1 MICNIMTK
9 KDVIMLVSQGVA
21 WVQMKGC
28 VGVKSSWKINC
39 LALGCALAVAGPAT
53 AADTLLA
60 KTDLRLEKCAATAEL
75 WGDRLPNGYSDDL
88 LVMLKDEQGKLLAA
102 YAPSIKG
109 GYHPLLAKV
118 QVKPIAKKA
127 TPVADSAGDKAQSA
141 ETCEQ
146 DKAAQQLLVS
156 VAQGHWQANTEF
168 RVLDFADVKQVKEL
182 FSAADSMGIV
192 SRAYIKEGKLHVT
205 LQDGQHNATALP
217 KGLET
222 GKLYYGGLYSLTAHD
237 VDGDGQEE
245 LLGSQQLVGGKQNVA
260 DVGAIWQ
267 LNAEGKWKHTNMTIM
282 TTTPTPKS
290 NTVND
295 GQKVATGVILPRK
308 MVVPGGEA
316 TYPVFVSE
324 DVELQNKVNKLLAAE
339 CQEYLDSFYKGKADM
354 AFKVITA
361 NEHIISLQLISGKSK
376 FKHHHVNIN
385 PSTGELI
392 KLNQILNYKDPDLM
406 PLLRLLC
413 TNKNMMLEYQ
423 PPAEWYI
430 EGKNIFLMQNICGQ
444 DEVAGFALGNLHK
457 FVLDKRWLE
466 KNSD

>member
-1 MICNIMTK
+1 
-9 KDVIMLVSQGVA
+9 
-21 WVQMKGC
+21 MKGC
-28 VGVKSSWKINC
+28 VGVKSSWKINM
-39 LALGCALAVAGPAT
+39 LALGCAVALAGPAA

-60 KTDLRLEKCAATAEL
+60 KTALQLDKGSVTAEL
-75 WGDRLPNGYSDDL
+75 WGDRLPSGYSEDL
-88 LVMLKDEQGKLLAA
+88 LVLLKDERGKLVTA

-109 GYHPLLAKV
+109 GYYPMLEAV
-118 QVKPIAKKA
+118 QVKPVDKKA
-127 TPVADSAGDKAQSA
+127 ATDAGSESVSEAKQ
-141 ETCEQ
+141 
-146 DKAAQQLLVS
+146 AAQQLLVS
-156 VAQGHWQANTEF
+156 VGQGDWQAASEF
-168 RVLDFADVKQVKEL
+168 RILDFAERNKVQEL
-182 FSAADSMGIV
+182 FSSADSMGLV
-192 SRAYIKEGKLHVT
+192 SKAYSNEEKLYVT
-205 LQDGQHNATALP
+205 LKDGQQNVANLP
-217 KGLET
+217 EGVSSNRI
-222 GKLYYGGLYSLTAHD
+222 YYGGLYSLTAHD
-237 VDGDGQEE
+237 LDGDGQQE
-245 LLGSQQLVGGKQNVA
+245 LLGAQQLVNGKQNVA
-260 DVGAIWQ
+260 DVGAVWQ
-267 LNAEGKWKHTNMTIM
+267 LDGEKKWKQSNVTIM
-282 TTTPTPKS
+282 TTSPTPKS

-295 GQKVATGVILPRK
+295 GKEVATGVILPRK

-316 TYPVFVSE
+316 TYPTFVSH
-324 DVELQNKVNKLLAAE
+324 DVELQNKINRLLQSE
-339 CQEYLDSFYKGKADM
+339 CAEYLDSFYQGKADM

>member
-1 MICNIMTK
+1 MIN
-9 KDVIMLVSQGVA
+9 L
-21 WVQMKGC
+21 
-28 VGVKSSWKINC
+28 
-39 LALGCALAVAGPAT
+39 LAVGCALAMAGTAA

-60 KTDLRLEKCAATAEL
+60 KTDLQLEKGSVTAEL
-75 WGDRLPNGYSDDL
+75 WGDRLPSGYSEDL
-88 LVMLKDEQGKLLAA
+88 LVLLKDERGKLVTA

-109 GYHPLLAKV
+109 GYYPILEAV
-118 QVKPIAKKA
+118 QVKPVDKKA
-127 TPVADSAGDKAQSA
+127 ATDAGSESVSEAKQ
-141 ETCEQ
+141 
-146 DKAAQQLLVS
+146 AAQQLLVS
-156 VAQGHWQANTEF
+156 VGQGDWQAASEF
-168 RVLDFADVKQVKEL
+168 RILDFAERNKVQEL
-182 FSAADSMGIV
+182 FSSADSMGLV
-192 SRAYIKEGKLHVT
+192 SKAYSNEEKLYVT
-205 LQDGQHNATALP
+205 LKDGQQNVVNLP
-217 KGLET
+217 EGVSSNRIC
-222 GKLYYGGLYSLTAHD
+222 YGGLYSLTAHD
-237 VDGDGQEE
+237 LDGDGQQE
-245 LLGSQQLVGGKQNVA
+245 LLGAQQLVNGKQNVA
-260 DVGAIWQ
+260 DVGVVWQ
-267 LNAEGKWKHTNMTIM
+267 LDSEKKWKQSNVTIM
-282 TTTPTPKS
+282 TTSPTPKS

-295 GQKVATGVILPRK
+295 GKEVATGVILPRK

-316 TYPVFVSE
+316 TYPTFVSH
-324 DVELQNKVNKLLAAE
+324 DVELQNKINRLLQSE
-339 CQEYLDSFYKGKADM
+339 CAEYLDSFYQGKADM

-430 EGKNIFLMQNICGQ
+430 EGKNLFLMQNICGQ

>member
-1 MICNIMTK
+1 MIN
-9 KDVIMLVSQGVA
+9 LLA
-21 WVQMKGC
+21 
-28 VGVKSSWKINC
+28 VGS
-39 LALGCALAVAGPAT
+39 ALAMAGTAA

-60 KTDLRLEKCAATAEL
+60 KTALQLEKESVTAEL
-75 WGDRLPNGYSDDL
+75 WGDRLPSGYSEDL
-88 LVMLKDEQGKLLAA
+88 LVLLKDERGKLVTA

-109 GYHPLLAKV
+109 GYYPILEAV
-118 QVKPIAKKA
+118 QVKLVDKKA
-127 TPVADSAGDKAQSA
+127 ATDAGNESVSEAKQ
-141 ETCEQ
+141 
-146 DKAAQQLLVS
+146 AAQQLLVS
-156 VAQGHWQANTEF
+156 VGQGDWQAASEF
-168 RVLDFADVKQVKEL
+168 RILDFAERNKVQEL
-182 FSAADSMGIV
+182 FSSADSMGLV
-192 SRAYIKEGKLHVT
+192 SKAYSNEEKLYVT
-205 LQDGQHNATALP
+205 LKDGQQNVANLP
-217 KGLET
+217 EGVSSNRI
-222 GKLYYGGLYSLTAHD
+222 YYGGLYSLTAHD
-237 VDGDGQEE
+237 LDGDGQQE
-245 LLGSQQLVGGKQNVA
+245 LLGAQQLVNGKQNVA
-260 DVGAIWQ
+260 DVGAVWQ
-267 LNAEGKWKHTNMTIM
+267 LDGEKKWKQSNVTIM
-282 TTTPTPKS
+282 TTSPTPKS

-295 GQKVATGVILPRK
+295 GKEVATGVILPRK

-316 TYPVFVSE
+316 TYPTFVSH
-324 DVELQNKVNKLLAAE
+324 DVELQNKINRLLQSE
-339 CQEYLDSFYKGKADM
+339 CAEYLDSFYQGKADM

-430 EGKNIFLMQNICGQ
+430 EGKNLFLMQNICGQ

>member
-1 MICNIMTK
+1 MIN
-9 KDVIMLVSQGVA
+9 LLA
-21 WVQMKGC
+21 
-28 VGVKSSWKINC
+28 VGS
-39 LALGCALAVAGPAT
+39 ALAMAGTAA

-60 KTDLRLEKCAATAEL
+60 KTALQLDKGSVTAEL
-75 WGDRLPNGYSDDL
+75 WGDRLPSGYSEDL
-88 LVMLKDEQGKLLAA
+88 LVLLKDERGKLVTA

-109 GYHPLLAKV
+109 GYYPMLEAV
-118 QVKPIAKKA
+118 QVKLVDKKA
-127 TPVADSAGDKAQSA
+127 ATDAGNESVSEAKQ
-141 ETCEQ
+141 
-146 DKAAQQLLVS
+146 AAQQLLVS
-156 VAQGHWQANTEF
+156 VGQGDWQAASEF
-168 RVLDFADVKQVKEL
+168 RILDFAERNKVQEL
-182 FSAADSMGIV
+182 FSSADSMGLV
-192 SRAYIKEGKLHVT
+192 SKAYSNEEKLYVT
-205 LQDGQHNATALP
+205 LKDGQQNVANLP
-217 KGLET
+217 EGVSSNRI
-222 GKLYYGGLYSLTAHD
+222 YYGGLYSLTAHD
-237 VDGDGQEE
+237 LDGDGQQE
-245 LLGSQQLVGGKQNVA
+245 LLGAQQLVNGKQNVA
-260 DVGAIWQ
+260 DVGAVWQ
-267 LNAEGKWKHTNMTIM
+267 LDGEKKWKQSNVTIM

-295 GQKVATGVILPRK
+295 GKEVATGVILPRK

-316 TYPVFVSE
+316 TYPTFVSH
-324 DVELQNKVNKLLAAE
+324 DVELQNKINRLLQSE
-339 CQEYLDSFYKGKADM
+339 CAEYLDSFYQGKADM

>member
-1 MICNIMTK
+1 
-9 KDVIMLVSQGVA
+9 
-21 WVQMKGC
+21 MKGC
-28 VGVKSSWKINC
+28 VGVKSSWKINM
-39 LALGCALAVAGPAT
+39 LALGCAVAVAGPAA

-60 KTDLRLEKCAATAEL
+60 KTALQLDKGSVMAEL
-75 WGDRLPNGYSDDL
+75 WGDRLPSGYSEDL
-88 LVMLKDEQGKLLAA
+88 LVLLKDERGKLVTA

-109 GYHPLLAKV
+109 GYYPMLEAV
-118 QVKPIAKKA
+118 QVKPVDKKA
-127 TPVADSAGDKAQSA
+127 ATAAGSESVSEAKQ
-141 ETCEQ
+141 
-146 DKAAQQLLVS
+146 AAQQLLVS
-156 VAQGHWQANTEF
+156 VGQGDWQAASEF
-168 RVLDFADVKQVKEL
+168 RILDFAERNKVQEL
-182 FSAADSMGIV
+182 FSSADSMGLV
-192 SRAYIKEGKLHVT
+192 SKAYSNEEKLYVT
-205 LQDGQHNATALP
+205 LKDGQQNVANLP
-217 KGLET
+217 EGVSSNRI
-222 GKLYYGGLYSLTAHD
+222 YYGGLYSLTAHD
-237 VDGDGQEE
+237 LDGDGQQE
-245 LLGSQQLVGGKQNVA
+245 LLGAQQLVNGKQNVA
-260 DVGAIWQ
+260 DVGAVWQ
-267 LNAEGKWKHTNMTIM
+267 LDGEKKWKQSNVTIM
-282 TTTPTPKS
+282 TTSPTPKS

-295 GQKVATGVILPRK
+295 GKEVATGVILPRK

-316 TYPVFVSE
+316 TYPTFVSH
-324 DVELQNKVNKLLAAE
+324 DVELQNKINRLLQSE
-339 CQEYLDSFYKGKADM
+339 CAEYLDSFYQGKADM

-430 EGKNIFLMQNICGQ
+430 EGKNLFLMQNICGQ

>member
-1 MICNIMTK
+1 MIN
-9 KDVIMLVSQGVA
+9 LLA
-21 WVQMKGC
+21 
-28 VGVKSSWKINC
+28 VGS
-39 LALGCALAVAGPAT
+39 ALAMAGTAA

-60 KTDLRLEKCAATAEL
+60 KTALQLDKGSVTAEL
-75 WGDRLPNGYSDDL
+75 WGDRLPSGYSEDL
-88 LVMLKDEQGKLLAA
+88 LVLLKDERGKLVTA

-109 GYHPLLAKV
+109 GYYPMLEAV
-118 QVKPIAKKA
+118 QVKLVDKKA
-127 TPVADSAGDKAQSA
+127 ATDAGNESVSEAKQ
-141 ETCEQ
+141 
-146 DKAAQQLLVS
+146 AAQQLLVS
-156 VAQGHWQANTEF
+156 VGQGDWQAASEF
-168 RVLDFADVKQVKEL
+168 RILDFAERNKVQEL
-182 FSAADSMGIV
+182 FSSADSMGLV
-192 SRAYIKEGKLHVT
+192 SKAYSNEEKLYVT
-205 LQDGQHNATALP
+205 LKDGQQNVANLP
-217 KGLET
+217 EGVSSNRI
-222 GKLYYGGLYSLTAHD
+222 YYGGLYSLTAHD
-237 VDGDGQEE
+237 LDGDGQQE
-245 LLGSQQLVGGKQNVA
+245 LLGAQQLVNGKQNVA
-260 DVGAIWQ
+260 DVGAVWQ
-267 LNAEGKWKHTNMTIM
+267 LDGEKKWKQSNVTIM
-282 TTTPTPKS
+282 TTSPTPKS

-295 GQKVATGVILPRK
+295 GKEVATGVILPRK

-316 TYPVFVSE
+316 TYPTFVSH
-324 DVELQNKVNKLLAAE
+324 DVELQNKINRLLQSE
-339 CQEYLDSFYKGKADM
+339 CAEYLDSFYQGKADM

-430 EGKNIFLMQNICGQ
+430 EGKNLFLMQNICGQ

>member
-1 MICNIMTK
+1 
-9 KDVIMLVSQGVA
+9 
-21 WVQMKGC
+21 MKGC
-28 VGVKSSWKINC
+28 VGVKSSWKINM
-39 LALGCALAVAGPAT
+39 LALGCAVALAGPAA

-60 KTDLRLEKCAATAEL
+60 KTALQLDKGSVTAEL
-75 WGDRLPNGYSDDL
+75 WGDRLPSGYSEDL
-88 LVMLKDEQGKLLAA
+88 LVLLKDERGKLVTA

-109 GYHPLLAKV
+109 GYYPILEAV
-118 QVKPIAKKA
+118 QVKPVDKKA
-127 TPVADSAGDKAQSA
+127 ATAAGSESVSEAKQ
-141 ETCEQ
+141 
-146 DKAAQQLLVS
+146 AAQQLLVS
-156 VAQGHWQANTEF
+156 VGQGDWQAASEF
-168 RVLDFADVKQVKEL
+168 RILDFAERNKVQEL
-182 FSAADSMGIV
+182 FSSADSMGLV
-192 SRAYIKEGKLHVT
+192 SKAYSNEEKLYVT
-205 LQDGQHNATALP
+205 LKDGQQNVANLP
-217 KGLET
+217 EGVSSNRI
-222 GKLYYGGLYSLTAHD
+222 YYGGLYSLTAHD
-237 VDGDGQEE
+237 LDGDGQQE
-245 LLGSQQLVGGKQNVA
+245 LLGAQQLVNGKQNVA
-260 DVGAIWQ
+260 DVGAVWQ
-267 LNAEGKWKHTNMTIM
+267 LDGEKKWKQSNVTIM
-282 TTTPTPKS
+282 TTSPTPKS

-295 GQKVATGVILPRK
+295 GKEVATGVILPRK

-316 TYPVFVSE
+316 TYPTFVSH
-324 DVELQNKVNKLLAAE
+324 DVELQNKINRLLQSE
-339 CQEYLDSFYKGKADM
+339 CAEYLDSFYQGKADM

-430 EGKNIFLMQNICGQ
+430 EGKNLFLMQNICGQ

>member
-1 MICNIMTK
+1 MIN
-9 KDVIMLVSQGVA
+9 LLA
-21 WVQMKGC
+21 
-28 VGVKSSWKINC
+28 VGS
-39 LALGCALAVAGPAT
+39 ALAMAGTAA

-60 KTDLRLEKCAATAEL
+60 KTALQLDKGSVTAEL
-75 WGDRLPNGYSDDL
+75 WGDRLPSGYSEDL
-88 LVMLKDEQGKLLAA
+88 FVLLKDERGKLVTA

-109 GYHPLLAKV
+109 GYYPILEAV
-118 QVKPIAKKA
+118 QVKLVDKKA
-127 TPVADSAGDKAQSA
+127 ATAAGSESVSEAKQ
-141 ETCEQ
+141 
-146 DKAAQQLLVS
+146 AAQQLLVS
-156 VAQGHWQANTEF
+156 VGQGDWQAASEF
-168 RVLDFADVKQVKEL
+168 RILDFAERNKVQEL
-182 FSAADSMGIV
+182 FSSADSMGLV
-192 SRAYIKEGKLHVT
+192 SKAYSNEEKLYVT
-205 LQDGQHNATALP
+205 LKDGQQNVANLP
-217 KGLET
+217 EGVSSNRIC
-222 GKLYYGGLYSLTAHD
+222 YGGLYSLTAHD
-237 VDGDGQEE
+237 LDGDGQQE
-245 LLGSQQLVGGKQNVA
+245 LLGVQQLVNGKQNVA
-260 DVGAIWQ
+260 DVGAVWQ
-267 LNAEGKWKHTNMTIM
+267 LDGEKKWKQSNVTIM
-282 TTTPTPKS
+282 TTSPTPKS

-295 GQKVATGVILPRK
+295 GKEVATGVLLPRK

-316 TYPVFVSE
+316 TYPTFVSH
-324 DVELQNKVNKLLAAE
+324 DVELQNKINRLLQSE
-339 CQEYLDSFYKGKADM
+339 CAEYLDSFYQGKADM

-430 EGKNIFLMQNICGQ
+430 EGKNLFLMQNICGQ

>member
-1 MICNIMTK
+1 MIN
-9 KDVIMLVSQGVA
+9 LLA
-21 WVQMKGC
+21 
-28 VGVKSSWKINC
+28 VGS
-39 LALGCALAVAGPAT
+39 ALAMARPAA

-60 KTDLRLEKCAATAEL
+60 KTALQLDKGSVTAEL
-75 WGDRLPNGYSDDL
+75 WGDRLPSGYSEDL
-88 LVMLKDEQGKLLAA
+88 LVLLKDERGKLVTA

-109 GYHPLLAKV
+109 GYYPILEAV
-118 QVKPIAKKA
+118 QVKLVDKKA
-127 TPVADSAGDKAQSA
+127 ATAAGSESVSEAKQ
-141 ETCEQ
+141 
-146 DKAAQQLLVS
+146 AAQQLLVS
-156 VAQGHWQANTEF
+156 VGQGDWQAASEF
-168 RVLDFADVKQVKEL
+168 RILDFAERNKVQEL
-182 FSAADSMGIV
+182 FSSADSMGLV
-192 SRAYIKEGKLHVT
+192 SKAYSNEEKLYVT
-205 LQDGQHNATALP
+205 LKDGQQNVANLP
-217 KGLET
+217 EGVSSNRI
-222 GKLYYGGLYSLTAHD
+222 YYGGLYSLTAHD
-237 VDGDGQEE
+237 LDGDGQQE
-245 LLGSQQLVGGKQNVA
+245 LLGAQQLVNGKQNVA
-260 DVGAIWQ
+260 DVGAVWQ
-267 LNAEGKWKHTNMTIM
+267 LDGEKKWKQSNVTIM
-282 TTTPTPKS
+282 TTSPTPKS

-295 GQKVATGVILPRK
+295 GKEVATGVILPRK

-316 TYPVFVSE
+316 TYPTFVSH
-324 DVELQNKVNKLLAAE
+324 DVELQNKINRLLQSE
-339 CQEYLDSFYKGKADM
+339 CAEYLDSFYQGKADM

-430 EGKNIFLMQNICGQ
+430 EGKNLFLMQNICGQ

>member
-1 MICNIMTK
+1 MIN
-9 KDVIMLVSQGVA
+9 LLA
-21 WVQMKGC
+21 
-28 VGVKSSWKINC
+28 VGS
-39 LALGCALAVAGPAT
+39 ALAMAGPAA

-60 KTDLRLEKCAATAEL
+60 KTALQLDKGSVTAEL
-75 WGDRLPNGYSDDL
+75 WGDRLPSGYSEDL
-88 LVMLKDEQGKLLAA
+88 LVLLKDERGKLVTA

-109 GYHPLLAKV
+109 GYYPILEAV
-118 QVKPIAKKA
+118 QVKLVDKKA
-127 TPVADSAGDKAQSA
+127 ATAAGSESVSEAKQ
-141 ETCEQ
+141 
-146 DKAAQQLLVS
+146 AAQQLLVS
-156 VAQGHWQANTEF
+156 VGQGDWQAASEF
-168 RVLDFADVKQVKEL
+168 RILDFAERNKVQEL
-182 FSAADSMGIV
+182 FSSADSMGLV
-192 SRAYIKEGKLHVT
+192 SKAYSNEEKLYVT
-205 LQDGQHNATALP
+205 LKDGQQNVANLP
-217 KGLET
+217 EGVSSNRI
-222 GKLYYGGLYSLTAHD
+222 YYGGLYSLTAHD
-237 VDGDGQEE
+237 LDGDGQQE
-245 LLGSQQLVGGKQNVA
+245 LLGAQQLVNGKQNVA
-260 DVGAIWQ
+260 DVGAVWQ
-267 LNAEGKWKHTNMTIM
+267 LDGKKKWKQSNVTIM
-282 TTTPTPKS
+282 TTSPTPKS

-295 GQKVATGVILPRK
+295 GKEVATGVILPRK

-316 TYPVFVSE
+316 TYPTFVSH
-324 DVELQNKVNKLLAAE
+324 DVELQNKINRLLQSE
-339 CQEYLDSFYKGKADM
+339 CAEYLDSFYQGKADM

-430 EGKNIFLMQNICGQ
+430 EGKNLFLMQNICGQ

>member
-1 MICNIMTK
+1 MIN
-9 KDVIMLVSQGVA
+9 LLA
-21 WVQMKGC
+21 
-28 VGVKSSWKINC
+28 VGS
-39 LALGCALAVAGPAT
+39 ALAMAGPAA

-60 KTDLRLEKCAATAEL
+60 KTALQLDKGSVTAEL
-75 WGDRLPNGYSDDL
+75 WGDRLPSGYSEDL
-88 LVMLKDEQGKLLAA
+88 LVLLKDERGKLVTA

-109 GYHPLLAKV
+109 GYYPILEAV
-118 QVKPIAKKA
+118 QVKLVDKKA
-127 TPVADSAGDKAQSA
+127 ATAAGSESVSEAKQ
-141 ETCEQ
+141 
-146 DKAAQQLLVS
+146 AAQQLLVS
-156 VAQGHWQANTEF
+156 VGQGDWQAASEF
-168 RVLDFADVKQVKEL
+168 RILDFAERNKVQEL
-182 FSAADSMGIV
+182 FSSADSMGLV
-192 SRAYIKEGKLHVT
+192 SKAYSNEEKLYVT
-205 LQDGQHNATALP
+205 LKDGQQNVANLP
-217 KGLET
+217 EGVSSNRI
-222 GKLYYGGLYSLTAHD
+222 YYGGLYSLTAHD
-237 VDGDGQEE
+237 LDGDGQQE
-245 LLGSQQLVGGKQNVA
+245 LLGAQQLVNGKQNVA
-260 DVGAIWQ
+260 DVGAVWQ
-267 LNAEGKWKHTNMTIM
+267 LDGEKKWKQSNVTIM
-282 TTTPTPKS
+282 TTSPTPKS

-295 GQKVATGVILPRK
+295 GKEVATGVILPRK

-316 TYPVFVSE
+316 TYPTFVSH
-324 DVELQNKVNKLLAAE
+324 DVELQNKINRLLQSE
-339 CQEYLDSFYKGKADM
+339 CAEYLDSFYQGKADM

-430 EGKNIFLMQNICGQ
+430 EGKNLFLMQNICGQ

>member
-1 MICNIMTK
+1 
-9 KDVIMLVSQGVA
+9 
-21 WVQMKGC
+21 MKGC
-28 VGVKSSWKINC
+28 VGVKSSWKINL
-39 LALGCALAVAGPAT
+39 LALGCALAVAGPAA

-60 KTDLRLEKCAATAEL
+60 KTALQLDKGSVTAEL
-75 WGDRLPNGYSDDL
+75 WGDRLPSGYSEDL
-88 LVMLKDEQGKLLAA
+88 LVLLKDERGKLVTA

-109 GYHPLLAKV
+109 GYYPILEAV
-118 QVKPIAKKA
+118 QVKPVDKKA
-127 TPVADSAGDKAQSA
+127 VTAAGSESVSEAKQ
-141 ETCEQ
+141 
-146 DKAAQQLLVS
+146 AAQQLLVS
-156 VAQGHWQANTEF
+156 VGQGDWQAASEF
-168 RVLDFADVKQVKEL
+168 RILDFAERNKVQEL
-182 FSAADSMGIV
+182 FSSADSMGLV
-192 SRAYIKEGKLHVT
+192 SKAYSNEEKLYVT
-205 LQDGQHNATALP
+205 LKDGQQNVANLP
-217 KGLET
+217 EGVSSNRI
-222 GKLYYGGLYSLTAHD
+222 YYGGLYSLTAHD
-237 VDGDGQEE
+237 LDGDGQQE
-245 LLGSQQLVGGKQNVA
+245 LLGAQQLVNGKQNVA
-260 DVGAIWQ
+260 DVGAVWQ
-267 LNAEGKWKHTNMTIM
+267 LDGEKKWKQSNVTIM
-282 TTTPTPKS
+282 TTSPTPKS

-295 GQKVATGVILPRK
+295 GKEVATGVILPRK

-316 TYPVFVSE
+316 TYPTFVSH
-324 DVELQNKVNKLLAAE
+324 DVELQNKINRLLQSE
-339 CQEYLDSFYKGKADM
+339 CAEYLDSFYQGKADM

>member
-1 MICNIMTK
+1 MIN
-9 KDVIMLVSQGVA
+9 LLA
-21 WVQMKGC
+21 
-28 VGVKSSWKINC
+28 VGSA
-39 LALGCALAVAGPAT
+39 LALAGTAA

-60 KTDLRLEKCAATAEL
+60 KTALQLDKGSVTAEL
-75 WGDRLPNGYSDDL
+75 WGDRLPSGYSEDL
-88 LVMLKDEQGKLLAA
+88 LVLLKDERGKLVTA

-109 GYHPLLAKV
+109 GYYPILEAV
-118 QVKPIAKKA
+118 QVKLVDKKA
-127 TPVADSAGDKAQSA
+127 ATDAGSESVSEAKQ
-141 ETCEQ
+141 
-146 DKAAQQLLVS
+146 AAQQLLVS
-156 VAQGHWQANTEF
+156 VGQGDWQAASEF
-168 RVLDFADVKQVKEL
+168 RILDFAERNKVQEL
-182 FSAADSMGIV
+182 FSSADSMGLV
-192 SRAYIKEGKLHVT
+192 SKAYSNEEKLYVT
-205 LQDGQHNATALP
+205 LKDGQQNVANLP
-217 KGLET
+217 EGVSSNRI
-222 GKLYYGGLYSLTAHD
+222 YYGGLYSLTAHD
-237 VDGDGQEE
+237 LDGDGQQE
-245 LLGSQQLVGGKQNVA
+245 LLGAQQLVNGKQNVA
-260 DVGAIWQ
+260 DVGAVWQ
-267 LNAEGKWKHTNMTIM
+267 LDGEKKWKQSNVTIM
-282 TTTPTPKS
+282 TTSPTPKS

-295 GQKVATGVILPRK
+295 GKEVATGVILPRK

-316 TYPVFVSE
+316 TYPTFVSH
-324 DVELQNKVNKLLAAE
+324 DVELQNKINRLLQSE
-339 CQEYLDSFYKGKADM
+339 CAEYLDSFYQGKADM

>member
-1 MICNIMTK
+1 
-9 KDVIMLVSQGVA
+9 
-21 WVQMKGC
+21 MKGC
-28 VGVKSSWKINC
+28 VGVKSSWKINM
-39 LALGCALAVAGPAT
+39 LALGCAVAVAGPAA

-60 KTDLRLEKCAATAEL
+60 KTALQLDKGSVTAEL
-75 WGDRLPNGYSDDL
+75 WGDRLPSGYSEDL
-88 LVMLKDEQGKLLAA
+88 LVLLKDERGKLVTA

-109 GYHPLLAKV
+109 GYYPILEAV
-118 QVKPIAKKA
+118 QVKLVDKKA
-127 TPVADSAGDKAQSA
+127 ATAAGSESVSEAKQ
-141 ETCEQ
+141 
-146 DKAAQQLLVS
+146 AAQQLLVS
-156 VAQGHWQANTEF
+156 VGQGDWQAASEF
-168 RVLDFADVKQVKEL
+168 RILDFAERNKVQEF
-182 FSAADSMGIV
+182 FSSADSMGLV
-192 SRAYIKEGKLHVT
+192 SKAYSNEEKLYVT
-205 LQDGQHNATALP
+205 LKDGQQNVANLP
-217 KGLET
+217 EGVSSNRI
-222 GKLYYGGLYSLTAHD
+222 YYGGLYSLTAHD
-237 VDGDGQEE
+237 LDGDGQQE
-245 LLGSQQLVGGKQNVA
+245 LLGAQQLVNGKQNVA
-260 DVGAIWQ
+260 DVGAVWQ
-267 LNAEGKWKHTNMTIM
+267 LDGEKKWKQSNVTIM
-282 TTTPTPKS
+282 TTSPTPKS

-295 GQKVATGVILPRK
+295 GKEVATGVILPRK

-316 TYPVFVSE
+316 TYPTFVSH
-324 DVELQNKVNKLLAAE
+324 DVELQNKINRLLQSE
-339 CQEYLDSFYKGKADM
+339 CAEYLDSFYQGKADM

-430 EGKNIFLMQNICGQ
+430 EGKNLFLMQNICGQ

>member
-1 MICNIMTK
+1 MIN
-9 KDVIMLVSQGVA
+9 LLA
-21 WVQMKGC
+21 
-28 VGVKSSWKINC
+28 VGS
-39 LALGCALAVAGPAT
+39 ALAMAGPAA

-60 KTDLRLEKCAATAEL
+60 KTALQLDKGSVTAEL
-75 WGDRLPNGYSDDL
+75 WGDRLPSGYSEDL
-88 LVMLKDEQGKLLAA
+88 LVLLKDERGKLVTA

-109 GYHPLLAKV
+109 GYYPMLEAV
-118 QVKPIAKKA
+118 QVKLVDKKA
-127 TPVADSAGDKAQSA
+127 ATDAGNESVSEAKQ
-141 ETCEQ
+141 
-146 DKAAQQLLVS
+146 AAQQLLVS
-156 VAQGHWQANTEF
+156 VGQGDWQAASEF
-168 RVLDFADVKQVKEL
+168 RILDFAERNKVQEL
-182 FSAADSMGIV
+182 FSSADSMGLV
-192 SRAYIKEGKLHVT
+192 SKAYSNEEKLYVT
-205 LQDGQHNATALP
+205 LKDGQQNVANLP
-217 KGLET
+217 EGVSSNRI
-222 GKLYYGGLYSLTAHD
+222 YYGGLYSLTAHD
-237 VDGDGQEE
+237 LDGDGQQE
-245 LLGSQQLVGGKQNVA
+245 LLGAQQLVNGKQNVA
-260 DVGAIWQ
+260 DVGAVWQ
-267 LNAEGKWKHTNMTIM
+267 LDGEKKWKQSNVTIM
-282 TTTPTPKS
+282 TTSPTPKS

-295 GQKVATGVILPRK
+295 GKEVATGVILPRK

-316 TYPVFVSE
+316 TYPTFVSH
-324 DVELQNKVNKLLAAE
+324 DVELQNKINRLLQSE
-339 CQEYLDSFYKGKADM
+339 CAEYLDSFYQGKADM

>member
-1 MICNIMTK
+1 MIN
-9 KDVIMLVSQGVA
+9 LLA
-21 WVQMKGC
+21 
-28 VGVKSSWKINC
+28 VGS
-39 LALGCALAVAGPAT
+39 ALAMAGTAA

-60 KTDLRLEKCAATAEL
+60 KTALQLDKGSVTAEL
-75 WGDRLPNGYSDDL
+75 WGDRLPSGYSEDL
-88 LVMLKDEQGKLLAA
+88 LVLLKDERGKLVTA

-109 GYHPLLAKV
+109 GYYPILEAV
-118 QVKPIAKKA
+118 QVKLVDKKA
-127 TPVADSAGDKAQSA
+127 ATAAGSESVSEAKQ
-141 ETCEQ
+141 
-146 DKAAQQLLVS
+146 AAQQLLVS
-156 VAQGHWQANTEF
+156 VGQGDWQAASEF
-168 RVLDFADVKQVKEL
+168 RILDFAERNKVQEL
-182 FSAADSMGIV
+182 FSSADSMGLV
-192 SRAYIKEGKLHVT
+192 SKAYSNEEKLYVT
-205 LQDGQHNATALP
+205 LKDGQQNVANLP
-217 KGLET
+217 EGVSSNRI
-222 GKLYYGGLYSLTAHD
+222 YYGGLYSLTAHD
-237 VDGDGQEE
+237 LDGDGQQE
-245 LLGSQQLVGGKQNVA
+245 LLGAQQLVNGKQNVA
-260 DVGAIWQ
+260 DVGAVWQ
-267 LNAEGKWKHTNMTIM
+267 LDGEKKWKQSNVTIM
-282 TTTPTPKS
+282 TTSPTPKS

-295 GQKVATGVILPRK
+295 GKEVATGVILPRK

-316 TYPVFVSE
+316 TYPTFVSH
-324 DVELQNKVNKLLAAE
+324 DVELQNKINRLLQSE
-339 CQEYLDSFYKGKADM
+339 CAEYLDSFYQGKADM

-376 FKHHHVNIN
+376 FKYHHVNIN

>member
-1 MICNIMTK
+1 
-9 KDVIMLVSQGVA
+9 
-21 WVQMKGC
+21 MKGC
-28 VGVKSSWKINC
+28 VGVKSSWKINM
-39 LALGCALAVAGPAT
+39 LALGCAVAVAGPAA

-60 KTDLRLEKCAATAEL
+60 KTALQLDKGSVTAEL
-75 WGDRLPNGYSDDL
+75 WGDRLPSGYSEDL
-88 LVMLKDEQGKLLAA
+88 LVLLKDERGKLVTA

-109 GYHPLLAKV
+109 GYYPILEAV
-118 QVKPIAKKA
+118 QVKLVDKKA
-127 TPVADSAGDKAQSA
+127 ATAAGSESVSEAKQ
-141 ETCEQ
+141 
-146 DKAAQQLLVS
+146 AAQQLLVS
-156 VAQGHWQANTEF
+156 VGQGDWQAASEF
-168 RVLDFADVKQVKEL
+168 RILDFAERNKVQEL
-182 FSAADSMGIV
+182 FSSADSMGLV
-192 SRAYIKEGKLHVT
+192 SKAYFNEEKLYVT
-205 LQDGQHNATALP
+205 LKDGQQNVVNLP
-217 KGLET
+217 EGVSSNRI
-222 GKLYYGGLYSLTAHD
+222 YYGGLYSLTAHD
-237 VDGDGQEE
+237 LDGDGQQE
-245 LLGSQQLVGGKQNVA
+245 LLGAQQLVNGKQNVA
-260 DVGAIWQ
+260 DVGAVWQ
-267 LNAEGKWKHTNMTIM
+267 LDGEKKWKQSNVTIM
-282 TTTPTPKS
+282 TTSPTPKS

-295 GQKVATGVILPRK
+295 GKEVATGVILPRK

-316 TYPVFVSE
+316 TYPTFVSH
-324 DVELQNKVNKLLAAE
+324 DVELQNKINRLLQSE
-339 CQEYLDSFYKGKADM
+339 CAEYLDSFYQGKADM

-430 EGKNIFLMQNICGQ
+430 EGKNLFLMQNICGQ

>member
-1 MICNIMTK
+1 MIN
-9 KDVIMLVSQGVA
+9 LLA
-21 WVQMKGC
+21 
-28 VGVKSSWKINC
+28 VGS
-39 LALGCALAVAGPAT
+39 ALAMAGPAA

-60 KTDLRLEKCAATAEL
+60 KTALQLDKGSVTAEL
-75 WGDRLPNGYSDDL
+75 WGDRLPSGYSEDL
-88 LVMLKDEQGKLLAA
+88 LVLLKDERGKLVTA

-109 GYHPLLAKV
+109 GYYPMLEAV
-118 QVKPIAKKA
+118 QVKPVDKKA
-127 TPVADSAGDKAQSA
+127 ATAAGSESVSEAKQ
-141 ETCEQ
+141 
-146 DKAAQQLLVS
+146 AAQQLLVS
-156 VAQGHWQANTEF
+156 VGQGDWQAASEF
-168 RVLDFADVKQVKEL
+168 RILDFAERNKVQEL
-182 FSAADSMGIV
+182 FSSADNMGLV
-192 SRAYIKEGKLHVT
+192 SKAYSNEEKLYVT
-205 LQDGQHNATALP
+205 LKDGQQNVANLP
-217 KGLET
+217 EGVSSNRI
-222 GKLYYGGLYSLTAHD
+222 YYGGLYSLTAHD
-237 VDGDGQEE
+237 LDGDGQQE
-245 LLGSQQLVGGKQNVA
+245 LLGAQQLVNGKQNVA
-260 DVGAIWQ
+260 AVGAVWQ
-267 LNAEGKWKHTNMTIM
+267 LDGEKKWKQSNVTIM
-282 TTTPTPKS
+282 TTSPTPKS

-295 GQKVATGVILPRK
+295 GKEVATGVILPRK

-316 TYPVFVSE
+316 TYPTFVSH
-324 DVELQNKVNKLLAAE
+324 DVELQNKINRLLQSE
-339 CQEYLDSFYKGKADM
+339 CAEYLDSFYQGKADM

-430 EGKNIFLMQNICGQ
+430 EGKNLFLMQNICGQ

>member
-1 MICNIMTK
+1 MIN
-9 KDVIMLVSQGVA
+9 LLA
-21 WVQMKGC
+21 
-28 VGVKSSWKINC
+28 VGSA
-39 LALGCALAVAGPAT
+39 LALAGPAA

-60 KTDLRLEKCAATAEL
+60 KTALQLDKGSVTAEL
-75 WGDRLPNGYSDDL
+75 WGDRLPSGYSEDL
-88 LVMLKDEQGKLLAA
+88 LVLLKDERGKLVTA

-109 GYHPLLAKV
+109 GYYPMLEAV
-118 QVKPIAKKA
+118 QVKLVDKKA
-127 TPVADSAGDKAQSA
+127 ATDAGNESVSKAKQ
-141 ETCEQ
+141 
-146 DKAAQQLLVS
+146 AAQQLLVS
-156 VAQGHWQANTEF
+156 VGQGDWQAASEF
-168 RVLDFADVKQVKEL
+168 RILDFAERNKVQEL
-182 FSAADSMGIV
+182 FSSADSMGLV
-192 SRAYIKEGKLHVT
+192 SKAYSNEEKLYVT
-205 LQDGQHNATALP
+205 LKDGQQNVANLP
-217 KGLET
+217 EGVSSNRI
-222 GKLYYGGLYSLTAHD
+222 YYGGLYSLTAHD
-237 VDGDGQEE
+237 LDGDGQQE
-245 LLGSQQLVGGKQNVA
+245 LLGAQQLVNGKQNVA
-260 DVGAIWQ
+260 DVGAVWQ
-267 LNAEGKWKHTNMTIM
+267 LDGEKKWKQSNVTIM
-282 TTTPTPKS
+282 TTSPTPKS

-295 GQKVATGVILPRK
+295 GKEVATGVILPRK

-316 TYPVFVSE
+316 TYPTFVSH
-324 DVELQNKVNKLLAAE
+324 DVELQNKINRLLQSE
-339 CQEYLDSFYKGKADM
+339 CAEYLDSFYQGKADM

-430 EGKNIFLMQNICGQ
+430 EGKNLFLMQNICGQ

>member
-1 MICNIMTK
+1 MIN
-9 KDVIMLVSQGVA
+9 LLA
-21 WVQMKGC
+21 
-28 VGVKSSWKINC
+28 VGSA
-39 LALGCALAVAGPAT
+39 LALAGTAA

-60 KTDLRLEKCAATAEL
+60 KTALQLDKGSVTAEL
-75 WGDRLPNGYSDDL
+75 WGDRLPSGYSEDL
-88 LVMLKDEQGKLLAA
+88 LVLLKDERGKLVTA

-109 GYHPLLAKV
+109 GYYPMLEAV
-118 QVKPIAKKA
+118 QVKLVDKKA
-127 TPVADSAGDKAQSA
+127 ATAAGSESVSEAKQ
-141 ETCEQ
+141 
-146 DKAAQQLLVS
+146 AAQQLLVS
-156 VAQGHWQANTEF
+156 VGQGDWQATSEF
-168 RVLDFADVKQVKEL
+168 RILDFAERNKVQEL
-182 FSAADSMGIV
+182 FSSADSMGLV
-192 SRAYIKEGKLHVT
+192 SKAYSNEEKLYVT
-205 LQDGQHNATALP
+205 LKDGQQNVANLP
-217 KGLET
+217 EGVSSNRI
-222 GKLYYGGLYSLTAHD
+222 YYGGLYSLTAHD
-237 VDGDGQEE
+237 LDGDGQQE
-245 LLGSQQLVGGKQNVA
+245 LLGAQQLVNGKQNVA
-260 DVGAIWQ
+260 DVGAVWQ
-267 LNAEGKWKHTNMTIM
+267 LDGEKKWKQSNVTIM
-282 TTTPTPKS
+282 TTSPTPKS

-295 GQKVATGVILPRK
+295 GKEVATGVILPRK

-316 TYPVFVSE
+316 TYPTFVSH
-324 DVELQNKVNKLLAAE
+324 DVELQNKINRLLQSE
-339 CQEYLDSFYKGKADM
+339 CAEYLDSFYQGKADM

-430 EGKNIFLMQNICGQ
+430 EGKNLFLMQNICGQ

>member
-1 MICNIMTK
+1 
-9 KDVIMLVSQGVA
+9 
-21 WVQMKGC
+21 MKGC
-28 VGVKSSWKINC
+28 VGVKSSWKINM
-39 LALGCALAVAGPAT
+39 LALGCAVAVAGPAA

-60 KTDLRLEKCAATAEL
+60 KTALQLDKGSVTAEL
-75 WGDRLPNGYSDDL
+75 WGDRLPSGYSEDL
-88 LVMLKDEQGKLLAA
+88 LVLLKDERGKLVTA

-109 GYHPLLAKV
+109 GYYPMLEAV
-118 QVKPIAKKA
+118 QVKLVDKKA
-127 TPVADSAGDKAQSA
+127 ATAAGSESVSEAKQ
-141 ETCEQ
+141 
-146 DKAAQQLLVS
+146 AAQQLLVS
-156 VAQGHWQANTEF
+156 VGQGDWQAASEF
-168 RVLDFADVKQVKEL
+168 RILDFAERNKVQEL
-182 FSAADSMGIV
+182 FSSADSMGLV
-192 SRAYIKEGKLHVT
+192 SKAYSNEEKLYVT
-205 LQDGQHNATALP
+205 LKDGQQNVANLP
-217 KGLET
+217 EGVSSNRI
-222 GKLYYGGLYSLTAHD
+222 YYGGLYSLTAHD
-237 VDGDGQEE
+237 LDGDGQQE
-245 LLGSQQLVGGKQNVA
+245 LLGAQQLVNGKQNVA
-260 DVGAIWQ
+260 DVGAVWQ
-267 LNAEGKWKHTNMTIM
+267 LDGEKKWKQSNVTIM
-282 TTTPTPKS
+282 TTSPTPKS

-295 GQKVATGVILPRK
+295 GKEVATGVILPRK

-316 TYPVFVSE
+316 TYPTFVSH
-324 DVELQNKVNKLLAAE
+324 DVELQNKINRLLQSE
-339 CQEYLDSFYKGKADM
+339 CAEYLDSFYQGKADM

-430 EGKNIFLMQNICGQ
+430 EGKNLFLMQNICGQ

>member
-1 MICNIMTK
+1 MIN
-9 KDVIMLVSQGVA
+9 LLA
-21 WVQMKGC
+21 
-28 VGVKSSWKINC
+28 VGSA
-39 LALGCALAVAGPAT
+39 LALAGTAA

-60 KTDLRLEKCAATAEL
+60 KTALQLDKGSVTAEL
-75 WGDRLPNGYSDDL
+75 WGDRLPSGYSEDL
-88 LVMLKDEQGKLLAA
+88 LVLLKDERGKLVTA

-109 GYHPLLAKV
+109 GYYPMLEVV
-118 QVKPIAKKA
+118 QVKPVDKKA
-127 TPVADSAGDKAQSA
+127 ATAAGSESVSEAKQ
-141 ETCEQ
+141 
-146 DKAAQQLLVS
+146 AAQQLLVS
-156 VAQGHWQANTEF
+156 VGQGDWQTASEF
-168 RVLDFADVKQVKEL
+168 RILDFAERNKVQEL
-182 FSAADSMGIV
+182 FSSADSMGLV
-192 SRAYIKEGKLHVT
+192 SKAYSNEEKLYVT
-205 LQDGQHNATALP
+205 LKDGQQNVVNLP
-217 KGLET
+217 EGVSSNRI
-222 GKLYYGGLYSLTAHD
+222 YYGGLYSLTAHD
-237 VDGDGQEE
+237 LDGDGQQE
-245 LLGSQQLVGGKQNVA
+245 LLGAQQLVNGKQNVA
-260 DVGAIWQ
+260 DVGAVWQ
-267 LNAEGKWKHTNMTIM
+267 LDGEKKWKQSNVTIM
-282 TTTPTPKS
+282 TTSPTPKS

-295 GQKVATGVILPRK
+295 GKEVATGVILPRK

-316 TYPVFVSE
+316 TYPTFVSH
-324 DVELQNKVNKLLAAE
+324 DVELQNKINRLLQSE
-339 CQEYLDSFYKGKADM
+339 CAEYLDSFYQGKADM

>member
-1 MICNIMTK
+1 
-9 KDVIMLVSQGVA
+9 
-21 WVQMKGC
+21 MKGC
-28 VGVKSSWKINC
+28 VGVKSSWKINM
-39 LALGCALAVAGPAT
+39 LALGCAVAVAGPAA

-60 KTDLRLEKCAATAEL
+60 KTALQLDKGSVTAEL
-75 WGDRLPNGYSDDL
+75 WGDRLPSGYSEDL
-88 LVMLKDEQGKLLAA
+88 LVLLKDERGKLVTA

-109 GYHPLLAKV
+109 GYYPILEAV
-118 QVKPIAKKA
+118 QVKLVDKKA
-127 TPVADSAGDKAQSA
+127 ATAAGSESVSKAKQ
-141 ETCEQ
+141 
-146 DKAAQQLLVS
+146 AAQQLLVS
-156 VAQGHWQANTEF
+156 VGQGDWQAASEF
-168 RVLDFADVKQVKEL
+168 RILDFAERNKVQEL
-182 FSAADSMGIV
+182 FSSADSMGLV
-192 SRAYIKEGKLHVT
+192 SKAYSNEEKLYVT
-205 LQDGQHNATALP
+205 LKDGQQNVANLP
-217 KGLET
+217 EGVSSNRI
-222 GKLYYGGLYSLTAHD
+222 YYGGLYSLTAHD
-237 VDGDGQEE
+237 LDGDGQQE
-245 LLGSQQLVGGKQNVA
+245 LLGAQQLVNGKQNVA
-260 DVGAIWQ
+260 DVGAVWQ
-267 LNAEGKWKHTNMTIM
+267 LDGEKKWKQSNVTIM
-282 TTTPTPKS
+282 TTSPTPKS

-295 GQKVATGVILPRK
+295 GKEVATGVILPRK

-316 TYPVFVSE
+316 TYPTFVSH
-324 DVELQNKVNKLLAAE
+324 DVELQNKINRLLQSE
-339 CQEYLDSFYKGKADM
+339 CAEYLDSFYQGKADM

-430 EGKNIFLMQNICGQ
+430 EGKNLFLMQNICGQ

>member
-1 MICNIMTK
+1 
-9 KDVIMLVSQGVA
+9 
-21 WVQMKGC
+21 MKGC
-28 VGVKSSWKINC
+28 VGVKSSWLINL
-39 LALGCALAVAGPAT
+39 LAVGSALAMAGPAA

-60 KTDLRLEKCAATAEL
+60 KTALQLDKGSVTAEL
-75 WGDRLPNGYSDDL
+75 WGDRLPSGYSEDL
-88 LVMLKDEQGKLLAA
+88 LVLLKDERGKLVTA

-109 GYHPLLAKV
+109 GYYPILEAV
-118 QVKPIAKKA
+118 QVKLVDKKA
-127 TPVADSAGDKAQSA
+127 ATAAGSESVSEAKQ
-141 ETCEQ
+141 
-146 DKAAQQLLVS
+146 AAQQLLVS
-156 VAQGHWQANTEF
+156 VGQGDWQTASEF
-168 RVLDFADVKQVKEL
+168 RILDFAERNKVQEL
-182 FSAADSMGIV
+182 FSSADSMGLV
-192 SRAYIKEGKLHVT
+192 SKAYSNEEKLYVT
-205 LQDGQHNATALP
+205 LKDGQQNVVNLP
-217 KGLET
+217 EGVSSNRI
-222 GKLYYGGLYSLTAHD
+222 YYGGLYSLTAHD
-237 VDGDGQEE
+237 LDGDGQQE
-245 LLGSQQLVGGKQNVA
+245 LLGAQQLVNGKQNVA
-260 DVGAIWQ
+260 DVGAVWQ
-267 LNAEGKWKHTNMTIM
+267 LDGEKKWKQSNVTIM
-282 TTTPTPKS
+282 TTSPTPKS

-295 GQKVATGVILPRK
+295 GKEVATGVILPRK

-316 TYPVFVSE
+316 TYPTFVSH
-324 DVELQNKVNKLLAAE
+324 DVELQNKINRLLQSE
-339 CQEYLDSFYKGKADM
+339 CAEYLDSFYQGKADM

-430 EGKNIFLMQNICGQ
+430 EGKNLFLMQNICGQ

>member
-1 MICNIMTK
+1 M
-9 KDVIMLVSQGVA
+9 
-21 WVQMKGC
+21 
-28 VGVKSSWKINC
+28 KSSWKINL
-39 LALGCALAVAGPAT
+39 LAMGCAVAVAGPAA

-60 KTDLRLEKCAATAEL
+60 KTALQLDKGSVTAEL
-75 WGDRLPNGYSDDL
+75 WGDRLPSGYSEDL
-88 LVMLKDEQGKLLAA
+88 LVLLKDERGKLVTA

-109 GYHPLLAKV
+109 GYYPILEAV
-118 QVKPIAKKA
+118 QVKLVDKKA
-127 TPVADSAGDKAQSA
+127 ATAAGSESVSEAKQ
-141 ETCEQ
+141 
-146 DKAAQQLLVS
+146 AAQQLLVS
-156 VAQGHWQANTEF
+156 VGQGDWQAASEF
-168 RVLDFADVKQVKEL
+168 RILDFAERNKVQEL
-182 FSAADSMGIV
+182 FSSADSMGLV
-192 SRAYIKEGKLHVT
+192 SKAYSNEEKLYVT
-205 LQDGQHNATALP
+205 LKDGQQNVANLP
-217 KGLET
+217 EGVSSNRI
-222 GKLYYGGLYSLTAHD
+222 YYGGLYSLTAHD
-237 VDGDGQEE
+237 LDGDGQQE
-245 LLGSQQLVGGKQNVA
+245 LLGAQQLVNGKQNVA
-260 DVGAIWQ
+260 DVGAVWQ
-267 LNAEGKWKHTNMTIM
+267 LDGEKKWKQSNVTIM
-282 TTTPTPKS
+282 TTSPTPKS

-295 GQKVATGVILPRK
+295 GKEVATGVILPRK

-316 TYPVFVSE
+316 TYPTFVSH
-324 DVELQNKVNKLLAAE
+324 DVELQNKINRLLQSE
-339 CQEYLDSFYKGKADM
+339 CAEYLDSFYQGKADM

-430 EGKNIFLMQNICGQ
+430 EGKNLFLMQNICGQ

>member
-1 MICNIMTK
+1 MIN
-9 KDVIMLVSQGVA
+9 LLA
-21 WVQMKGC
+21 
-28 VGVKSSWKINC
+28 VGS
-39 LALGCALAVAGPAT
+39 ALAMAGPAA

-60 KTDLRLEKCAATAEL
+60 KTALQLDKGSVTAEL
-75 WGDRLPNGYSDDL
+75 WGDRLPSGYSEDL
-88 LVMLKDEQGKLLAA
+88 LVLLKDERGKLVTA

-109 GYHPLLAKV
+109 GYYPMLEAV
-118 QVKPIAKKA
+118 QVKPVDKKA
-127 TPVADSAGDKAQSA
+127 ATDAGSTGATAQSGKTGQGA
-141 ETCEQ
+141 Q
-146 DKAAQQLLVS
+146 KKAAQQLLVS
-156 VAQGHWQANTEF
+156 VGQGDWQTASEF
-168 RVLDFADVKQVKEL
+168 RILDFAERNKVQEL
-182 FSAADSMGIV
+182 FSSADSMGLV
-192 SRAYIKEGKLHVT
+192 SKAYSNEEKLYVT
-205 LQDGQHNATALP
+205 LKDGQQNVANLP
-217 KGLET
+217 EGVSSNRI
-222 GKLYYGGLYSLTAHD
+222 YYGGLYSLTAHD
-237 VDGDGQEE
+237 LDGDGQQE
-245 LLGSQQLVGGKQNVA
+245 LLGAQQLVNGKQNVA
-260 DVGAIWQ
+260 DVGAVWQ
-267 LNAEGKWKHTNMTIM
+267 LDGEKKWKQSNVTIM
-282 TTTPTPKS
+282 TTSPTPKS

-295 GQKVATGVILPRK
+295 GKEVATGVILPRK

-316 TYPVFVSE
+316 TYPTFVSH
-324 DVELQNKVNKLLAAE
+324 DVELQNKINRLLQSE
-339 CQEYLDSFYKGKADM
+339 CAEYLDSFYQGKADM

-430 EGKNIFLMQNICGQ
+430 EGKNLFLMQNICGQ

>member
-1 MICNIMTK
+1 MIN
-9 KDVIMLVSQGVA
+9 LLA
-21 WVQMKGC
+21 
-28 VGVKSSWKINC
+28 VGS
-39 LALGCALAVAGPAT
+39 ALAMAGPAA

-60 KTDLRLEKCAATAEL
+60 KTALQLDKGSVTAEL
-75 WGDRLPNGYSDDL
+75 WGDRLPSGYSEDL
-88 LVMLKDEQGKLLAA
+88 LVLLKDERGKLVTA

-109 GYHPLLAKV
+109 GYYPMLEAV
-118 QVKPIAKKA
+118 QVKLVDKKA
-127 TPVADSAGDKAQSA
+127 ATDAGNESVSEAKQ
-141 ETCEQ
+141 
-146 DKAAQQLLVS
+146 AAQQLLVS
-156 VAQGHWQANTEF
+156 VGQGDWQAASEF
-168 RVLDFADVKQVKEL
+168 RILDFAERNKVQEL
-182 FSAADSMGIV
+182 FSSADSMGLV
-192 SRAYIKEGKLHVT
+192 SKAYSNEEKLYVT
-205 LQDGQHNATALP
+205 LKDGQQNVANLP
-217 KGLET
+217 EGVSSNRI
-222 GKLYYGGLYSLTAHD
+222 YYGGLYSLTAHD
-237 VDGDGQEE
+237 LDGDGQQE
-245 LLGSQQLVGGKQNVA
+245 LLGTQQLVNGKQNVA
-260 DVGAIWQ
+260 DVGAVWQ
-267 LNAEGKWKHTNMTIM
+267 LDGEKKWKQSNVTIM
-282 TTTPTPKS
+282 TTSPTPKS

-295 GQKVATGVILPRK
+295 GKEVATGVILPRK

-316 TYPVFVSE
+316 TYPTFVSH
-324 DVELQNKVNKLLAAE
+324 DVELQNRINRLLQSE
-339 CQEYLDSFYKGKADM
+339 CAEYLDSFYQGKADM

>member
-1 MICNIMTK
+1 MIN
-9 KDVIMLVSQGVA
+9 LLA
-21 WVQMKGC
+21 
-28 VGVKSSWKINC
+28 VGS
-39 LALGCALAVAGPAT
+39 ALAMAGPAA

-60 KTDLRLEKCAATAEL
+60 KTALQLDKGSVTAEL
-75 WGDRLPNGYSDDL
+75 WGDRLPSGYSEDL
-88 LVMLKDEQGKLLAA
+88 LVLLKDERGKLVTA

-109 GYHPLLAKV
+109 GYYPILEAV
-118 QVKPIAKKA
+118 QVKLVDKKA
-127 TPVADSAGDKAQSA
+127 ATAAGSESVSEAKQ
-141 ETCEQ
+141 
-146 DKAAQQLLVS
+146 AAQQLLVS
-156 VAQGHWQANTEF
+156 VGQGDWQAASEF
-168 RVLDFADVKQVKEL
+168 RILDFAERNKVQEL
-182 FSAADSMGIV
+182 FSSADSMGLV
-192 SRAYIKEGKLHVT
+192 SKAYSNEEKLYVT
-205 LQDGQHNATALP
+205 LKDGQQNVANLP
-217 KGLET
+217 EGVSSNRI
-222 GKLYYGGLYSLTAHD
+222 YYGGLYSLTAHD
-237 VDGDGQEE
+237 LDGDGQQE
-245 LLGSQQLVGGKQNVA
+245 LLGAQQLVNGKQNVA
-260 DVGAIWQ
+260 DVGAVWQ
-267 LNAEGKWKHTNMTIM
+267 LDGEKKWKQSNVTIM
-282 TTTPTPKS
+282 TTSPTPKS

-295 GQKVATGVILPRK
+295 GKEVATGVILPRK

-316 TYPVFVSE
+316 TYPTFVSH
-324 DVELQNKVNKLLAAE
+324 DVELQNKINRLLQSE
-339 CQEYLDSFYKGKADM
+339 CEEYLDSFYQGKADM

-430 EGKNIFLMQNICGQ
+430 EGKNLFLMQNICGQ

>member
-1 MICNIMTK
+1 
-9 KDVIMLVSQGVA
+9 
-21 WVQMKGC
+21 MKGC
-28 VGVKSSWKINC
+28 VGVKSSWKINM
-39 LALGCALAVAGPAT
+39 LAMGCAVAVAGPAA

-60 KTDLRLEKCAATAEL
+60 KTALQLDKGSVTAEL
-75 WGDRLPNGYSDDL
+75 WGDRLPSGYSEDL
-88 LVMLKDEQGKLLAA
+88 LVLLKDERGKLVTA

-109 GYHPLLAKV
+109 GYYPMLEAV
-118 QVKPIAKKA
+118 QVKPVDKKA
-127 TPVADSAGDKAQSA
+127 ATDAGNESVSEAKQ
-141 ETCEQ
+141 
-146 DKAAQQLLVS
+146 AAQQLLVS
-156 VAQGHWQANTEF
+156 VGQGDWQAASEF
-168 RVLDFADVKQVKEL
+168 RILDFAERNKVQEL
-182 FSAADSMGIV
+182 FSSADSMGLV
-192 SRAYIKEGKLHVT
+192 SKAYSNEEKLYVT
-205 LQDGQHNATALP
+205 LKDGQQNVANLP
-217 KGLET
+217 EGVSSNRI
-222 GKLYYGGLYSLTAHD
+222 YYGGLYSLTAHD
-237 VDGDGQEE
+237 LNGDGQQE
-245 LLGSQQLVGGKQNVA
+245 LLGAQQLVNGKQNVA
-260 DVGAIWQ
+260 DVGAVWQ
-267 LNAEGKWKHTNMTIM
+267 LDGEKKWKQSNVTIM
-282 TTTPTPKS
+282 TTSPTPKS

-295 GQKVATGVILPRK
+295 GKEVATGVILPRK

-316 TYPVFVSE
+316 TYPTFVSH
-324 DVELQNKVNKLLAAE
+324 DVELQNKINRLLQSE
-339 CQEYLDSFYKGKADM
+339 CAEYLDSFYQGKADM

-430 EGKNIFLMQNICGQ
+430 EGKNLFLMQNICGQ

>member
-1 MICNIMTK
+1 MIN
-9 KDVIMLVSQGVA
+9 LLA
-21 WVQMKGC
+21 
-28 VGVKSSWKINC
+28 VGSA
-39 LALGCALAVAGPAT
+39 LALAGTAA

-60 KTDLRLEKCAATAEL
+60 KTALQLDKGSVTAEL
-75 WGDRLPNGYSDDL
+75 WGDRLPSGYSEDL
-88 LVMLKDEQGKLLAA
+88 LVLLKDERGKLVTA

-109 GYHPLLAKV
+109 GYYPMLEAV
-118 QVKPIAKKA
+118 QVKLVDKKA
-127 TPVADSAGDKAQSA
+127 ATAAGSESVSEAKQ
-141 ETCEQ
+141 
-146 DKAAQQLLVS
+146 AAQQLLVS
-156 VAQGHWQANTEF
+156 VGQGDWQAASEF
-168 RVLDFADVKQVKEL
+168 RILDFAERNKVQEL
-182 FSAADSMGIV
+182 FSSADSMGLV
-192 SRAYIKEGKLHVT
+192 SKAYSNEEKLYVT
-205 LQDGQHNATALP
+205 LKDGQQNVANLP
-217 KGLET
+217 EGVSSNRI
-222 GKLYYGGLYSLTAHD
+222 YYGGLYSLTAHD
-237 VDGDGQEE
+237 LDGDGQQE
-245 LLGSQQLVGGKQNVA
+245 LLGAQQLVNGKQNVA
-260 DVGAIWQ
+260 DVGAVWQ
-267 LNAEGKWKHTNMTIM
+267 LDGEKKWKQSNVTIM
-282 TTTPTPKS
+282 TTSPTPKS

-295 GQKVATGVILPRK
+295 GKEVATGVILPRK

-316 TYPVFVSE
+316 TYPTFVSH
-324 DVELQNKVNKLLAAE
+324 DVELQNKINRLLQSE
-339 CQEYLDSFYKGKADM
+339 CAEYLDSFYQGKADM

-430 EGKNIFLMQNICGQ
+430 EGKNLFLMQNICGQ

>member
-1 MICNIMTK
+1 MIN
-9 KDVIMLVSQGVA
+9 LLA
-21 WVQMKGC
+21 
-28 VGVKSSWKINC
+28 VGSA
-39 LALGCALAVAGPAT
+39 LALAGPAA

-60 KTDLRLEKCAATAEL
+60 KTALQLDKGSVTAEL
-75 WGDRLPNGYSDDL
+75 WGDRLPSGYSEDL
-88 LVMLKDEQGKLLAA
+88 LVLLKDERGKLVTA

-109 GYHPLLAKV
+109 GYYPMLEAV
-118 QVKPIAKKA
+118 QVKLVDKKA
-127 TPVADSAGDKAQSA
+127 ATAAGSESVSEAKQ
-141 ETCEQ
+141 
-146 DKAAQQLLVS
+146 AAQQLLVS
-156 VAQGHWQANTEF
+156 VGQGDWQAASEF
-168 RVLDFADVKQVKEL
+168 RILDFAERNKVQEL
-182 FSAADSMGIV
+182 FSSADSMGLV
-192 SRAYIKEGKLHVT
+192 SKAYSNEEKLYVT
-205 LQDGQHNATALP
+205 LKDGQQNVANLP
-217 KGLET
+217 EGVSSNRI
-222 GKLYYGGLYSLTAHD
+222 YYGGLYSLTAHD
-237 VDGDGQEE
+237 LDGDGQQE
-245 LLGSQQLVGGKQNVA
+245 LLGAQQLVNGKQNVA
-260 DVGAIWQ
+260 DVGAVWQ
-267 LNAEGKWKHTNMTIM
+267 LDGEKKWKQSNVTIM
-282 TTTPTPKS
+282 TTSPTPKS

-295 GQKVATGVILPRK
+295 GKEVATGVILPRK

-316 TYPVFVSE
+316 TYPTFVSH
-324 DVELQNKVNKLLAAE
+324 DVELQNKINRLLQSE
-339 CQEYLDSFYKGKADM
+339 CAEYLDSFYQGKADM

>member
-1 MICNIMTK
+1 MIN
-9 KDVIMLVSQGVA
+9 LLA
-21 WVQMKGC
+21 
-28 VGVKSSWKINC
+28 VGSA
-39 LALGCALAVAGPAT
+39 LALAGTAA

-60 KTDLRLEKCAATAEL
+60 KTALQLDKGSVTAEL
-75 WGDRLPNGYSDDL
+75 WGDRLPSGYSEDL
-88 LVMLKDEQGKLLAA
+88 LVLLKDERGKLVTA

-109 GYHPLLAKV
+109 GYYPILEAV
-118 QVKPIAKKA
+118 QVKLVDKKA
-127 TPVADSAGDKAQSA
+127 ATAAGSESVSEAKQ
-141 ETCEQ
+141 
-146 DKAAQQLLVS
+146 AAQQLLVS
-156 VAQGHWQANTEF
+156 VGQGDWQAASEF
-168 RVLDFADVKQVKEL
+168 RILDFAERNKVQEL
-182 FSAADSMGIV
+182 FSSADSMGLV
-192 SRAYIKEGKLHVT
+192 SKAYSNEEKLYVT
-205 LQDGQHNATALP
+205 LKDGQQNVANLP
-217 KGLET
+217 EGVSSNRI
-222 GKLYYGGLYSLTAHD
+222 YYGGLYSLTAHD
-237 VDGDGQEE
+237 LDGDGQQE
-245 LLGSQQLVGGKQNVA
+245 LLGAQQLVNGKQNVA
-260 DVGAIWQ
+260 DVGAVWQ
-267 LNAEGKWKHTNMTIM
+267 LDGEKKWKQSNVTIM
-282 TTTPTPKS
+282 TTSPTPKS

-295 GQKVATGVILPRK
+295 GKEVATGVILPRK

-316 TYPVFVSE
+316 TYPTFVSH
-324 DVELQNKVNKLLAAE
+324 DVELQNKINRLLQSE
-339 CQEYLDSFYKGKADM
+339 CAEYLDSFYQGKADM

>member
-1 MICNIMTK
+1 MIN
-9 KDVIMLVSQGVA
+9 LLA
-21 WVQMKGC
+21 
-28 VGVKSSWKINC
+28 VGS
-39 LALGCALAVAGPAT
+39 ALAMAGTAA

-60 KTDLRLEKCAATAEL
+60 KTALQLDKGSVTAEL
-75 WGDRLPNGYSDDL
+75 WGDRLPSGYSEDL
-88 LVMLKDEQGKLLAA
+88 LVLLKDERGKLVTA

-109 GYHPLLAKV
+109 GYYPILEAV
-118 QVKPIAKKA
+118 QVKPVDKKA
-127 TPVADSAGDKAQSA
+127 ATDAGNESVSKAKQ
-141 ETCEQ
+141 
-146 DKAAQQLLVS
+146 AAQQLLVS
-156 VAQGHWQANTEF
+156 VGQGDWQAASEF
-168 RVLDFADVKQVKEL
+168 RILDFAERNKVQEL
-182 FSAADSMGIV
+182 FSSADSMGLV
-192 SRAYIKEGKLHVT
+192 SKAYSNEEKLYVT
-205 LQDGQHNATALP
+205 LKDGQQNVANLP
-217 KGLET
+217 EGVSSNRI
-222 GKLYYGGLYSLTAHD
+222 YYGGLYSLTAHD
-237 VDGDGQEE
+237 LDGDGQQE
-245 LLGSQQLVGGKQNVA
+245 LLGAQQLVNGKQNVA
-260 DVGAIWQ
+260 DVGVVWQ
-267 LNAEGKWKHTNMTIM
+267 LDSEKKWKQSNVTIM
-282 TTTPTPKS
+282 TTSPTPKS

-295 GQKVATGVILPRK
+295 GKEVATGVILPRK

-316 TYPVFVSE
+316 TYPTFVSH
-324 DVELQNKVNKLLAAE
+324 DVELQNKINRLLQSE
-339 CQEYLDSFYKGKADM
+339 CAEYLDSFYQGKADM

-392 KLNQILNYKDPDLM
+392 QILNYKDPDLM

-430 EGKNIFLMQNICGQ
+430 EGKNLFLMQNICGQ

>member
-1 MICNIMTK
+1 M
-9 KDVIMLVSQGVA
+9 
-21 WVQMKGC
+21 
-28 VGVKSSWKINC
+28 KSSWMINL
-39 LALGCALAVAGPAT
+39 LAVGSALAMAGPAA

-60 KTDLRLEKCAATAEL
+60 KTALQLDKGSVTAEL
-75 WGDRLPNGYSDDL
+75 WGDRLPSGYSEDL
-88 LVMLKDEQGKLLAA
+88 LVLLKDERGKLVTA

-109 GYHPLLAKV
+109 GYYPMLEAV
-118 QVKPIAKKA
+118 QVKPVDKKA
-127 TPVADSAGDKAQSA
+127 ATAAGSESVSEAKQ
-141 ETCEQ
+141 
-146 DKAAQQLLVS
+146 AAQQLLVS
-156 VAQGHWQANTEF
+156 VGQGDWQTASEF
-168 RVLDFADVKQVKEL
+168 RILDFAERNKVQEL
-182 FSAADSMGIV
+182 FSSADNMGLV
-192 SRAYIKEGKLHVT
+192 SKAYSNEEKLYVT
-205 LQDGQHNATALP
+205 LKDGQQNVANLP
-217 KGLET
+217 EGVSSNRI
-222 GKLYYGGLYSLTAHD
+222 YYGGLYSLTAHD
-237 VDGDGQEE
+237 LDGDGQQE
-245 LLGSQQLVGGKQNVA
+245 LLGAQQLVNGKQNVA
-260 DVGAIWQ
+260 DVGAVWQ
-267 LNAEGKWKHTNMTIM
+267 LDGEKKWKQSNVTIM
-282 TTTPTPKS
+282 TTSPTPKS

-295 GQKVATGVILPRK
+295 GKEVATGVILPRK

-316 TYPVFVSE
+316 TYPTFVSH
-324 DVELQNKVNKLLAAE
+324 DVELQNKINRLLQSE
-339 CQEYLDSFYKGKADM
+339 CAEYLDSFYQGKADM

-430 EGKNIFLMQNICGQ
+430 EGKNLFLMQNICGQ

>member
-1 MICNIMTK
+1 M
-9 KDVIMLVSQGVA
+9 
-21 WVQMKGC
+21 
-28 VGVKSSWKINC
+28 KSSWKIHVLTLGC
-39 LALGCALAVAGPAT
+39 MLALAGPA
-53 AADTLLA
+53 AAAETLLA
-60 KTDLRLEKCAATAEL
+60 KTDLRLADASVTAEL
-75 WGDRLPNGYSDDL
+75 WGDRLPSGYSEDL
-88 LVMLKDEQGKLLAA
+88 LVLLKDERGKLVTA

-109 GYHPLLAKV
+109 GYYPMLEAV
-118 QVKPIAKKA
+118 QVKLVDKKA
-127 TPVADSAGDKAQSA
+127 ATDAGNESVSKAKQ
-141 ETCEQ
+141 
-146 DKAAQQLLVS
+146 AAQQLLVS
-156 VAQGHWQANTEF
+156 VGQGDWQAASEF
-168 RVLDFADVKQVKEL
+168 RILDFAERNKVQEL
-182 FSAADSMGIV
+182 FSSADSMGLV
-192 SRAYIKEGKLHVT
+192 SKAYSNEEKLYVT
-205 LQDGQHNATALP
+205 LKDGQQNVVNLP
-217 KGLET
+217 EGVSSNCI
-222 GKLYYGGLYSLTAHD
+222 YYGGLYSLTAHD
-237 VDGDGQEE
+237 LDGDGQQE
-245 LLGSQQLVGGKQNVA
+245 LLGAQQLVNGKQNVA
-260 DVGAIWQ
+260 DVGAVWQ
-267 LNAEGKWKHTNMTIM
+267 LDGEKKWKQSNVTIM
-282 TTTPTPKS
+282 TTSPTPKS

-295 GQKVATGVILPRK
+295 GKEVATGVILPRK

-316 TYPVFVSE
+316 TYPTFVSH
-324 DVELQNKVNKLLAAE
+324 DVELQNKINRLLQSE
-339 CQEYLDSFYKGKADM
+339 CAEYLDSFYQGKADM

>member
-1 MICNIMTK
+1 MIN
-9 KDVIMLVSQGVA
+9 LLA
-21 WVQMKGC
+21 
-28 VGVKSSWKINC
+28 VGSA
-39 LALGCALAVAGPAT
+39 LALAGPAA

-60 KTDLRLEKCAATAEL
+60 KTALQLDKGSVTAEL
-75 WGDRLPNGYSDDL
+75 WGDRLPSGYSEDL
-88 LVMLKDEQGKLLAA
+88 LVLLKDERGKLVTA

-109 GYHPLLAKV
+109 GYYPILEAV
-118 QVKPIAKKA
+118 QVKLVDKKA
-127 TPVADSAGDKAQSA
+127 ATDAGNESVSKAKQ
-141 ETCEQ
+141 
-146 DKAAQQLLVS
+146 AAQQLLVS
-156 VAQGHWQANTEF
+156 VGQGDWQAASEF
-168 RVLDFADVKQVKEL
+168 RILDFAERNKVQEL
-182 FSAADSMGIV
+182 FSSADSMGLV
-192 SRAYIKEGKLHVT
+192 SKAYSNEEKLYVT
-205 LQDGQHNATALP
+205 LKDGQQNVANLP
-217 KGLET
+217 EGVSSNRI
-222 GKLYYGGLYSLTAHD
+222 YYGGLYSLTAHD
-237 VDGDGQEE
+237 LDGDGQQE
-245 LLGSQQLVGGKQNVA
+245 LLGAQQLVNGKQNVA
-260 DVGAIWQ
+260 DVGAVWQ
-267 LNAEGKWKHTNMTIM
+267 LDGEKKWKQSNVTIM
-282 TTTPTPKS
+282 TTSPTPKS

-295 GQKVATGVILPRK
+295 GKEVATGVILPRK

-316 TYPVFVSE
+316 TYPTFVSH
-324 DVELQNKVNKLLAAE
+324 DVELQNKINRLLQSE
-339 CQEYLDSFYKGKADM
+339 CAEYLDSFYQGKADM

>member
-1 MICNIMTK
+1 MIN
-9 KDVIMLVSQGVA
+9 LLA
-21 WVQMKGC
+21 
-28 VGVKSSWKINC
+28 VGS
-39 LALGCALAVAGPAT
+39 ALAMAGPAA

-60 KTDLRLEKCAATAEL
+60 KTALQLDKGSVTAEL
-75 WGDRLPNGYSDDL
+75 WGDRLPSGYSEDL
-88 LVMLKDEQGKLLAA
+88 LVLLKDERGKLVTA

-109 GYHPLLAKV
+109 GYYPMLEAV
-118 QVKPIAKKA
+118 QVKLVDKKA
-127 TPVADSAGDKAQSA
+127 ATDAGNESVSEAKQ
-141 ETCEQ
+141 
-146 DKAAQQLLVS
+146 AAQQLLVS
-156 VAQGHWQANTEF
+156 VGQGDWQAASEF
-168 RVLDFADVKQVKEL
+168 RILDFAERNKVQEL
-182 FSAADSMGIV
+182 FSSADSMGLV
-192 SRAYIKEGKLHVT
+192 SKAYSNEEKLYVT
-205 LQDGQHNATALP
+205 LKDGQQNVANLP
-217 KGLET
+217 EGVSSNRI
-222 GKLYYGGLYSLTAHD
+222 YYGGLYSLTAHD
-237 VDGDGQEE
+237 LDGDGQQE
-245 LLGSQQLVGGKQNVA
+245 LLGAQQLVNGKQNVA
-260 DVGAIWQ
+260 DVGAVWQ
-267 LNAEGKWKHTNMTIM
+267 LDGEKKWKQSNVTIM
-282 TTTPTPKS
+282 TTSPTPKS

-295 GQKVATGVILPRK
+295 GKEVATGVILPRK

-316 TYPVFVSE
+316 TYPTFVSH
-324 DVELQNKVNKLLAAE
+324 DVELQNKINRLLQSE
-339 CQEYLDSFYKGKADM
+339 CAEYLDSFYQGKADM

-406 PLLRLLC
+406 LLLRLLC

-430 EGKNIFLMQNICGQ
+430 EGKNLFLMQNICGQ

>member
-1 MICNIMTK
+1 MIN
-9 KDVIMLVSQGVA
+9 LLA
-21 WVQMKGC
+21 
-28 VGVKSSWKINC
+28 VGSA
-39 LALGCALAVAGPAT
+39 LALAGTAA

-60 KTDLRLEKCAATAEL
+60 KTALQLDKGSVTAEL
-75 WGDRLPNGYSDDL
+75 WGDRLPSGYSEDL
-88 LVMLKDEQGKLLAA
+88 LVLLKDERGKLVTA

-109 GYHPLLAKV
+109 GYYPMLETV
-118 QVKPIAKKA
+118 QVKPVDKKA
-127 TPVADSAGDKAQSA
+127 ATDAGNESVSEAKQ
-141 ETCEQ
+141 
-146 DKAAQQLLVS
+146 AAQQLLVS
-156 VAQGHWQANTEF
+156 VGQGDWQAASEF
-168 RVLDFADVKQVKEL
+168 RILDFAERNKVQEL
-182 FSAADSMGIV
+182 FSSADSMGLV
-192 SRAYIKEGKLHVT
+192 SKAYSNEEKLYVT
-205 LQDGQHNATALP
+205 LKDGQQNVANLP
-217 KGLET
+217 EGVSSNRI
-222 GKLYYGGLYSLTAHD
+222 YYGGLYSLTAHD
-237 VDGDGQEE
+237 LDGDGQQE
-245 LLGSQQLVGGKQNVA
+245 LLGAQQLVNGKQNVA
-260 DVGAIWQ
+260 DVGAVWQ
-267 LNAEGKWKHTNMTIM
+267 LDGEKKWKQSNVTIM
-282 TTTPTPKS
+282 TTSPTPKS

-295 GQKVATGVILPRK
+295 GKEVATGVILPRK

-316 TYPVFVSE
+316 TYPTFVSH
-324 DVELQNKVNKLLAAE
+324 DVELQNKINRLLQSE
-339 CQEYLDSFYKGKADM
+339 CAEYLDSFYQGKADM

-430 EGKNIFLMQNICGQ
+430 EGKNLFLMQNICGQ

>member
-1 MICNIMTK
+1 MIN
-9 KDVIMLVSQGVA
+9 LLA
-21 WVQMKGC
+21 
-28 VGVKSSWKINC
+28 VGSA
-39 LALGCALAVAGPAT
+39 LALAGTAA

-60 KTDLRLEKCAATAEL
+60 KTALQLDKGSVTAEL
-75 WGDRLPNGYSDDL
+75 WGDRLPSGYSEDL
-88 LVMLKDEQGKLLAA
+88 LVLLKDERGKLVTA

-109 GYHPLLAKV
+109 GYYPMLEAV
-118 QVKPIAKKA
+118 QVKPVDKKA
-127 TPVADSAGDKAQSA
+127 ATDAGNESVSEAKQ
-141 ETCEQ
+141 
-146 DKAAQQLLVS
+146 AAQQLLVS
-156 VAQGHWQANTEF
+156 VGQGDWQAASEF
-168 RVLDFADVKQVKEL
+168 RILDFAERNKVQEL
-182 FSAADSMGIV
+182 FSSADSMGLV
-192 SRAYIKEGKLHVT
+192 SKAYSNEEKLFVT
-205 LQDGQHNATALP
+205 LKDGQQNVANLP
-217 KGLET
+217 EGVSSNRI
-222 GKLYYGGLYSLTAHD
+222 YYGGLYSLTAHD
-237 VDGDGQEE
+237 LDGDGQQE
-245 LLGSQQLVGGKQNVA
+245 LLGTQQLVNGKQNVA
-260 DVGAIWQ
+260 DVGAVWQ
-267 LNAEGKWKHTNMTIM
+267 LDGEKKWKQSNVTIM
-282 TTTPTPKS
+282 TTSPTPKS

-295 GQKVATGVILPRK
+295 GKEVATGVILPRK

-316 TYPVFVSE
+316 TYPTFVSH
-324 DVELQNKVNKLLAAE
+324 DVELQNKINRLLQSE
-339 CQEYLDSFYKGKADM
+339 CAEYLDSFYQGKADM

-430 EGKNIFLMQNICGQ
+430 EGKNLFLMQNICGQ